1 MQTQNAVAV
10 VPAQKRKFMHTVKQT
25 AVAVAAVAVAGAAN
39 AAVDITPITT
49 LITEAVTA
57 ATAIGIGFLG
67 FTAGMSIY
75 KKLRGAA

>member
-1 MQTQNAVAV
+1 MKTVNEVKPSYAKRYLPVVGAVALS
-10 VPAQKRKFMHTVKQT
+10 T
-25 AVAVAAVAVAGAAN
+25 VAASVN
-39 AAVDITPITT
+39 AAVDITPITA

-57 ATAIGIGFLG
+57 AVAIGIGFLG

>member
-1 MQTQNAVAV
+1 MKTVNEVKPSFAKRYL
-10 VPAQKRKFMHTVKQT
+10 PAAT
-25 AVAVAAVAVAGAAN
+25 AVALTAVAGSASAAI
-39 AAVDITPITT
+39 DIAPITT

-57 ATAIGIGFLG
+57 AVAIGIGFLG